1 MRYLVFIFLAVI
13 YVAET
18 SSAKTDHADI
28 SIIGKDNLIKEP
40 GTYKFGYKFT
50 FTPGW
55 HTYWI
60 NPGDSGGPPTFTY
73 KNPKGWI
80 IKKNTWPGP
89 SKIEYPPLMT
99 YGYENEVV
107 FPFEITFDSLADANT
122 EIDIKFLVCDDICIP
137 EQAIIELSLIKN
149 VLNVTEKVD
158 ELSKWEA
165 RVPIRAPPD
174 LEINRTG
181 NMYTISTD
189 AISEDSYFFPFD
201 DQVFDYSDLQEN
213 TNKTLSFS
221 VYEDFKK
228 PLSGVV
234 SSKLSYF
241 EIDQLV
247 SDVNFTKMEKGV
259 TLSDLSDLANNSLNE
274 SVSDTNDGATESI
287 SLLTAIIFAFI
298 GGLILNLMPC
308 VLPVIALKGLSL
320 VKNSSESNTSITVNA
335 GAYVAGVIITFMI
348 IAITLVSLK
357 NAGQLIGW
365 GYQLQ
370 SPFVVTILAGLI
382 FSIGVYLITDLNIGS
397 NLGKFEKYANGSGP
411 INSLLTGA
419 LSVIVASPCTAPF
432 MGAALGV
439 ALIQPDVFSY
449 LIFFFLAI
457 GFALPYFL
465 IALFPSL
472 VRFLP
477 KPGKWMEF
485 LKQLFGFMM
494 FGAAIWLLWVLAN
507 QVDADSILFV
517 LIGWLLIAF
526 VAWLFVIK
534 IRFAV
539 LIGVIIGCVYGY
551 QFFNWNFKQPATVQS
566 NDSIIWTADLERNLR
581 ADEDAYFI
589 NFTAA
594 WCITC
599 KVNESIAFTD
609 EIFNLFEEKNITYI
623 KADWTN
629 RNPEIARQIEKYN
642 RSGIPL
648 YVYWSKELDEPMV
661 LSEILTESYL
671 KEVINEN

>member
-1 MRYLVFIFLAVI
+1 MRYLVFIFLAAT

-18 SSAKTDHADI
+18 SSARTDHAEI
-28 SIIGKDNLIKEP
+28 SIIGKENLIQEP

-73 KNPKGWI
+73 KNPKGWVI
-80 IKKNTWPGP
+80 NKNTWPGP

-107 FPFEITFDSLADANT
+107 FPFEITFDNLADANT

-137 EQAIIELSLIKN
+137 EETTLALTLTKN
-149 VLNVTEKVD
+149 ILNVTQKVE
-158 ELSKWEA
+158 ELTKWEA
-165 RVPIRAPPD
+165 QVPIRAPPD
-174 LEINRTG
+174 LEIRRTE
-181 NMYTISTD
+181 NAFTLLSD
-189 AISEDSYFFPFD
+189 AITENSYFFPFD
-201 DQVFDYSDLQEN
+201 DQVIDYSDPQEN
-213 TNKTLSFS
+213 INKALSFS
-221 VYEDFKK
+221 VYEDFDK

-234 SSKLSYF
+234 LSDAYYF
-241 EIDQLV
+241 EINQPTSEIKV
-247 SDVNFTKMEKGV
+247 AAV
-259 TLSDLSDLANNSLNE
+259 
-274 SVSDTNDGATESI
+274 ESI
-287 SLLTAIIFAFI
+287 SMLTAILFALI

-320 VKNSSESNTSITVNA
+320 VKSASDSKTSVTVNA
-335 GAYVAGVIITFMI
+335 GAYVVGVVITFMI
-348 IAITLVSLK
+348 IAFTLVTLK
-357 NAGQLIGW
+357 NAGELIGW

-382 FSIGVYLITDLNIGS
+382 FAIGVYLITDLNIGS
-397 NLGKFEKYANGSGP
+397 SLGKFEKFANGSGP
-411 INSLLTGA
+411 VNSMMTGA

-432 MGAALGV
+432 MGAALGA
-439 ALIQPDVFSY
+439 ALIQPDVYSY
-449 LIFFFLAI
+449 LIFFFLAL

-472 VRFLP
+472 VNRLP
-477 KPGKWMEF
+477 KPGKWMES

-507 QVDADSILFV
+507 QVDANSILFV
-517 LIGWLLIAF
+517 LIGWLLLAF
-526 VAWLFVIK
+526 IAWLFIIK
-534 IRFAV
+534 IKHAILIGV
-539 LIGVIIGCVYGY
+539 LIGCAYGY
-551 QFFNWNFKQPATVQS
+551 QLFNWDFKQQTITQS
-566 NDSIIWTADLERNLR
+566 NDSISWSVDLERELKTNG
-581 ADEDAYFI
+581 DAYFI
-589 NFTAA
+589 NYTAA

-599 KVNESIAFTD
+599 KVNEGIAFTD
-609 EIFNLFEEKNITYI
+609 EIFNLFEEKNITYL

-629 RNPEIARQIEKYN
+629 RDPEIAQQIEKYN

-648 YVYWSKELDEPMV
+648 YIYWSKKLDEPMV
-661 LSEILTESYL
+661 LNEILTESYL
-671 KEVINEN
+671 REVINEN